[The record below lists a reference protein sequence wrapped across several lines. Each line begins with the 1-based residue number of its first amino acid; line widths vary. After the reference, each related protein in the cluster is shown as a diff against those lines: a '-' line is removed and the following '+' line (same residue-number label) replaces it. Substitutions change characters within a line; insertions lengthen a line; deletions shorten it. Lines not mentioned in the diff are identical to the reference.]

1 MKGTPRAE
9 SRCPREEI
17 NQGLWESQRFRMD
30 QAGSWPSAG
39 SRRILQAPPGHT
51 LALPSGA
58 RLP

>member
-30 QAGSWPSAG
+30 QAGSWPSLEAEEFCRPRPATQ
-39 SRRILQAPPGHT
+39 SLS
-51 LALPSGA
+51 LPGA